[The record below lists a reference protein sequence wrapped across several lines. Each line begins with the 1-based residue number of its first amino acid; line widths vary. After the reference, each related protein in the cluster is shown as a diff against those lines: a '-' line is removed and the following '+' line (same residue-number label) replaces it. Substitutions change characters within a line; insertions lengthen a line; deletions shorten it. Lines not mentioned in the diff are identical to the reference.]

1 MGLDYFHHHADR
13 DKQHQVFDFQLEL
26 ARELGRPVVI
36 HSREAIDDTLVHL
49 GNFPGVRAVFHCFTG
64 TIDEAKKILDRGYM
78 LGFDGPI
85 TYKKNDALREVVA
98 LTPSDRLL
106 VETDSP
112 YLTPEPMRK
121 QKINEPALVKHV
133 AEMVGRVKGW
143 TLQKVDEISTANAE
157 SFFGWVEEA

>member
-1 MGLDYFHHHADR
+1 
-13 DKQHQVFDFQLEL
+13 
-26 ARELGRPVVI
+26 VI

-49 GNFPGVRAVFHCFTG
+49 RNFPAVRAVFHCFTG
-64 TIDEAKKILDRGYM
+64 TRDEATRILDAGYL

-98 LTPSDRLL
+98 LTPEDRML

-121 QKINEPALVKHV
+121 QKINEPALVMHV
-133 AEMVGRVKGW
+133 AEAVGRVKGW
-143 TLQKVDEISTANAE
+143 TLQQVDAITARNAE
-157 SFFGWVEEA
+157 SFFGWN